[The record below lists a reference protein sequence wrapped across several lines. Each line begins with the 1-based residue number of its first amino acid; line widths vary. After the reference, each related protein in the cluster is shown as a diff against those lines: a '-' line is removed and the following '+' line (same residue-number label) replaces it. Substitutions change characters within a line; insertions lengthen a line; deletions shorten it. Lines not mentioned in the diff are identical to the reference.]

1 MLHSLQ
7 IIGPILKCVSAY
19 LKKKI
24 FLYLKAKKKKPDY
37 PKKQDSSIVMDTF
50 KDQGD
55 DEIRELCSKSE

>member
-1 MLHSLQ
+1 M
-7 IIGPILKCVSAY
+7 KCVSAY

-24 FLYLKAKKKKPDY
+24 FPYLKAKKKKPDY

-55 DEIRELCSKSE
+55 DEIREFCSKNE